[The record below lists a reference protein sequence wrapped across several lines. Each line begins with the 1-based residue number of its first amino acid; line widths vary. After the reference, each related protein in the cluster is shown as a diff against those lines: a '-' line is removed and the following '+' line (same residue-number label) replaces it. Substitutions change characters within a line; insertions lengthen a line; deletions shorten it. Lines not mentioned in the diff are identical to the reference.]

1 MRLVVVIAG
10 IVMMAGDSQQREL
23 RAADPEKVWMGT
35 EFGTYRRN
43 GLLAL
48 QRGDYRTAIREYT
61 AGAEAARQGRD
72 LITRGRFLTNLSA
85 AHLLQFDNR
94 SAIQALLAARTAAG
108 EGQDLATLQTV
119 EASLANLYI
128 QTGDP
133 AAAAAAALRGAALH
147 PKQQVPESRITILLS
162 FGRAIARTR
171 GLAAAE
177 PTIREAYGEAERL
190 GLTALEAEVLDLW
203 GNEAMET
210 DALAEAEDLLARAWG
225 KRRLAK
231 DPRIS
236 LTEGKLGRL
245 YRKMGRYDMARMWM
259 DRVRTAMAS
268 GKKIP
273 IPEWLLV
280 AEQGHVYAG
289 EGRLREALGSYRE
302 AVEWARR
309 WRRALPPAERL
320 RLGGERR
327 LQELF
332 DGHLRTAARLYRE
345 KPDAN
350 LSAEMFTLIQTT
362 RAWSMEKSGEGAQ
375 AGEALYAK
383 ARRLEGRWLGG
394 DAGAAEELRIV
405 RAAILEEESTASDG
419 HTDTTGRLEAPGD
432 GEMVLTYW
440 LDEESSW
447 LWAWSKGGLRVAMLP
462 GRARILREA
471 EAFRTSVAENRP
483 EMSETGERLMGTL
496 LGSLREECLR
506 AKRWDVVADEGL
518 FGVPFAALPAGA
530 GSYLME
536 KVELRVV
543 PNALRREA
551 GPGAARRFLAVADPI
566 FNAADERRKT
576 GWRWQRP
583 VHAGTAATALP
594 RLPGTRREAEA
605 ARSIWKGRGYET
617 AVQLGAESGEEAV
630 LARMAEWQP
639 GIIHLATHTV
649 TPPDDQARPRLALS
663 LRGDGSPGLLAAEDI
678 AAISLR
684 TELVVMSACR
694 SAGAETGRGAG
705 LLGLTRAWLT
715 GGARQVVATLW
726 PVADESTAF
735 FEEFYGR
742 LAAGDGE
749 SALPAAAALRQAQMA
764 CLRAGGSGA
773 EPRSWAGHVLLARR

>member
-23 RAADPEKVWMGT
+23 RAADPEKVWLGA
-35 EFGTYRRN
+35 EFGQYRRN
-43 GLLAL
+43 GYYAL
-48 QRGDYRTAIREYT
+48 QRGDYRVAIREYT
-61 AGAEAARQGRD
+61 AGAEAARQRRD
-72 LITRGRFLTNLSA
+72 LISRGRFLTNLSGA
-85 AHLLQFDNR
+85 YLLQFDNR
-94 SAIQALLAARTAAG
+94 NAIQALLAARAAAG

-119 EASLANLYI
+119 EASLANVYI
-128 QTGDP
+128 QTGDA

-162 FGRAIARTR
+162 FGRAISRAR

-177 PTIREAYGEAERL
+177 PTIREAYREAERL

-203 GNEAMET
+203 GNEAMEL

-259 DRVRTAMAS
+259 DRVRAAVAS

-273 IPEWLLV
+273 IPEWVLM
-280 AEQGHVYAG
+280 AEQGHVSAG
-289 EGRLREALGSYRE
+289 EGNLREALGSYRE

-332 DGHLRTAARLYRE
+332 DGYLRTAARLYRE
-345 KPDAN
+345 KADRN

-362 RAWSMEKSGEGAQ
+362 RAWSMEKNGEGGQ

-394 DAGAAEELRIV
+394 DAGAAEELRVV
-405 RAAILEEESTASDG
+405 RAAILEEESAAGEEGQDAG
-419 HTDTTGRLEAPGD
+419 GRLEAPGD

-440 LDEESSW
+440 LDEEASW
-447 LWAWSKGGLRVAMLP
+447 LLAWSQRGLRLTLLP
-462 GRARILREA
+462 GRAQILREA
-471 EAFRTSVAENRP
+471 EAFRRAVAENRQD
-483 EMSETGERLMGTL
+483 MGETGERLMGTL
-496 LGSLREECLR
+496 LGDLRAECLR

-518 FGVPFAALPAGA
+518 FGVPFAALPLGNGA
-530 GSYLME
+530 YLME
-536 KVELRVV
+536 KVELRLV
-543 PNALRREA
+543 PNALRWE
-551 GPGAARRFLAVADPI
+551 GKKTGTRRFLAVADPI
-566 FNAADERRKT
+566 FNEADERRKAE
-576 GWRWQRP
+576 WRWQRP

-605 ARSIWKGRGYET
+605 ARGIWKRRGYET
-617 AVQLGAESGEEAV
+617 AVQLGAESSEEAV
-630 LARMAEWQP
+630 LARMGEWQP
-639 GIIHLATHTV
+639 GIIHMATHTV
-649 TPPDDQARPRLALS
+649 TPANDQARPRLALS

-678 AAISLR
+678 AAIPLR
-684 TELVVMSACR
+684 AELVVMSACR
-694 SAGAETGRGAG
+694 SAGEETARGAG

-726 PVADESTAF
+726 PVADESTVF
-735 FEEFYGR
+735 FEEFYER
-742 LAAGDGE
+742 LAEGDGE
-749 SALPAAAALRQAQMA
+749 SSLPAAAALRQAQMA